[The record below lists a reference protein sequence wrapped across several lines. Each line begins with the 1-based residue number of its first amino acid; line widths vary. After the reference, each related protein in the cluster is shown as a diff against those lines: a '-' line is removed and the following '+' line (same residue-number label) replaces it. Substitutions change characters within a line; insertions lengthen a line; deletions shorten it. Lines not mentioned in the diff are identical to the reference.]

1 VINKREPNLY
11 KIGGLYITYLRVESY
26 VTQLLIFT
34 NYSQGISSLS
44 MNLFVVYLTK
54 TLAAQIKYRRV
65 SGTVSYNLERL
76 RNKVVVASSQI
87 LSRQRV
93 RPR

>member
-1 VINKREPNLY
+1 MTNKRESNLC
-11 KIGGLYITYLRVESY
+11 KIGVLCITYLRVESY
-26 VTQLLIFT
+26 VTQMLVFI

-44 MNLFVVYLTK
+44 MNLFVAYLRK

-65 SGTVSYNLERL
+65 SGLVSYNLERL